1 MKQHICE
8 EQTMKTN
15 KNNEIVSATVKELE
29 KQWKNG
35 EWDTVY
41 TFEEYLK
48 IQKNNGIERKGEK

>member
-1 MKQHICE
+1 
-8 EQTMKTN
+8 MKTN
-15 KNNEIVSATVKELE
+15 KNNEIISATVKELE

-48 IQKNNGIERKGEK
+48 IQKDNGIEIKGETK